1 MSTTNSNKLLV
12 KMFMG
17 IDSLWEWEYDGNPMV
32 ILRES
37 HENGTEI
44 KSIVGTGI
52 ATETTEMKWE

>member
-17 IDSLWEWEYDGNPMV
+17 IDSLREWESHGNPMG

-52 ATETTEMKWE
+52 ATETT